1 MFEIGDRVNVIEFDK
16 EAIVV
21 GINEGCITVE
31 YFNGVEIDV
40 FEDDLEFLGSF

>member
-1 MFEIGDRVNVIEFDK
+1 MLEIGDRVNVIEFDK

-21 GINEGCITVE
+21 DINEGLITVA

-40 FEDDLEFLGSF
+40 FEDDLEYIGPF